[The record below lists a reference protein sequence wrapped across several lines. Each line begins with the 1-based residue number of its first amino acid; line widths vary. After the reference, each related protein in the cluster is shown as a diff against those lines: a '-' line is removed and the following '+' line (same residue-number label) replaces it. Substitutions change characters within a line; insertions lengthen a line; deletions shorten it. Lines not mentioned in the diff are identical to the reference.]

1 MWTEFRK
8 QNALCVEYR
17 EALEDLPAEVG
28 EVQGQTVLKN
38 SLSVEALAHAT
49 GCESCREASETFW
62 TSRELLAGRG
72 AMMAEDSQATAKI
85 QPWFAAQVMA
95 KIAERETEIRA
106 GNVEWTGAV
115 TRLASRLAWVSA
127 LALLVAGTLVY
138 DPQPRT
144 ETSARVSQ
152 SAGEP
157 QQYLFDSVAGQS
169 SVDDALAGPVER

>member
-1 MWTEFRK
+1 M
-8 QNALCVEYR
+8 
-17 EALEDLPAEVG
+17 
-28 EVQGQTVLKN
+28 
-38 SLSVEALAHAT
+38 
-49 GCESCREASETFW
+49 
-62 TSRELLAGRG
+62 LAGWG
-72 AMMAEDSQATAKI
+72 ALMAKGSQATANV

-95 KIAERETEIRA
+95 EIAERETEIRA
-106 GNVEWTGAV
+106 DNVEWTGAV

-157 QQYLFDSVAGQS
+157 QQYLFDSAAGQS